1 MRRSTPFR
9 PSPASKLAV
18 LTAALALAALAAPH
32 ACGAPGAPGGKR
44 PLAQAALRPPAPAE
58 QPYPPD
64 ERSFRAILKGMNTFT
79 ENHELSPQGVLRF
92 RLHARQPNI
101 AMADIALS
109 LTGNATQAPLRV
121 APDQTFSIPR
131 EHAALEGDATVVS
144 NKPAGS
150 LTWRPEVR
158 TPGLPGGSRRL
169 GDLRLEC
176 LVDIDSDPSRPSE
189 LRQVCSGSAAEAT
202 CLEEPG
208 QCLAHAPA
216 ALGGFLL
223 SSVVPLNEVKTA
235 YEHGGFRYLFIADRP
250 IFSVTLRHGGKQ
262 LVLPTIWLYGGLA
275 MHNPFHDPPYLK
287 DRLYELPLERSK
299 WPDDTLVT
307 FEYMDDA

>member
-1 MRRSTPFR
+1 MRQSKPSR
-9 PSPASKLAV
+9 PLPASKWAA
-18 LTAALALAALAAPH
+18 LTVALALASLAAPH
-32 ACGAPGAPGGKR
+32 ACGAPGVPGGKR
-44 PLAQAALRPPAPAE
+44 QPAQTALRPPAATE
-58 QPYPPD
+58 QTYLPD
-64 ERSFRAILKGMNTFT
+64 ERSFRAIVKGMNTFAQ
-79 ENHELSPQGVLRF
+79 NHELSPQGVLRF

-109 LTGNATQAPLRV
+109 LTSNTTQAPLRV
-121 APDQTFSIPR
+121 APDLTFSVPR
-131 EHAALEGDATVVS
+131 EQAALDGDAILVT

-150 LTWRPEVR
+150 LAWRPEVR

-189 LRQVCSGSAAEAT
+189 LRRACLGSGAEAT

-235 YEHGGFRYLFIADRP
+235 YEHEGFRYLFIADRP
-250 IFSVTLRHGGKQ
+250 IFSVTLHHGGKQ
-262 LVLPTIWLYGGLA
+262 LVLPTTWLYGGLA
-275 MHNPFHDPPYLK
+275 MHNPFHDAPYLK
-287 DRLYELPLERSK
+287 DRFYELPLERSK